1 MLYIRNPL
9 HRTRAMRNFGESPK
23 GEVRRILIPRTP
35 VNSPFGFA
43 SHGED
48 DFPSSVPFCQIPYG
62 LRSLGQGVGPVDDRC
77 ELAGFDELLEQ
88 DQVLAVLP
96 RNERPQLL
104 VHEPGQYRRPKLAIS
119 ASEPPSSPFAPDD
132 DEGSLRNQDA
142 TEARQRRVP
151 PDVQDQ
157 IVAPLALGEILPRVV
172 DDSIRP
178 DRANHLRL
186 RAAAHA
192 CDVRAERLGD

>member
-1 MLYIRNPL
+1 MRTIYWWSLTKTTSSSGFGSTSNLNRPSIRPRRAL
-9 HRTRAMRNFGESPK
+9 RGELSKSGLVGPGAHRKGGELP
-23 GEVRRILIPRTP
+23 RILLPCTP

-62 LRSLGQGVGPVDDRC
+62 LRSLGERVGPVDDRC

-88 DQVLAVLP
+88 DKVLAVLSCD
-96 RNERPQLL
+96 ERPQLL
-104 VHEPGQYRRPKLAIS
+104 AHEPGQYRRPQLAIG

-132 DEGSLRNQDA
+132 DEGSLRGKDA

-151 PDVQDQ
+151 ADVQDQ
-157 IVAPLALGEILPRVV
+157 VIAPLA
-172 DDSIRP
+172 
-178 DRANHLRL
+178 
-186 RAAAHA
+186 
-192 CDVRAERLGD
+192 